1 MDKTDP
7 QVTLALRPRLEVSDI
22 FRQFKPWLKVIS
34 KIGAKVVSNIVNCRT
49 SVLGG
54 HKLQCDS
61 CGHEKYSYNSCNNR
75 HCPKCQFLA
84 QVKWVEAR
92 KGELLPVAYFHLVFT
107 VAHELNRLIWANK
120 KICYNILFQ
129 AMSETLREVGESRL
143 NAQVGF
149 TAVLHTWSQTLCEH
163 AHIHAIVPGGGISF
177 DGKKWIST
185 SQNYFLPRKILATV
199 FRAKFLNL
207 LEKSYDKLQFPDEIG
222 DLASPNQFKKLLIAA
237 AKKDWVVYAKAP
249 FAGPKQVLE
258 YLGNY
263 THRIAI
269 SNSRIESITDT
280 HVTFRYK
287 DRTDGNKT
295 KLLRLPGQE
304 FVRRFLSHVLPD
316 KFVRIRHFG
325 FLGSRKKKKNLETA
339 RRLLNVKSCIEII
352 KGEDFNQLLLRVT
365 GVNVMACTCCP
376 TGQLIAIETLLPHRE
391 LQNLRRDTS

>member
-1 MDKTDP
+1 M
-7 QVTLALRPRLEVSDI
+7 
-22 FRQFKPWLKVIS
+22 
-34 KIGAKVVSNIVNCRT
+34 
-49 SVLGG
+49 
-54 HKLQCDS
+54 
-61 CGHEKYSYNSCNNR
+61 
-75 HCPKCQFLA
+75 A